1 MKNNGKTTEKLIE
14 IKINNELAEELLAKA
29 IIKTIK
35 IFNIISY
42 IVLFISGITF
52 FIGSFLE
59 IWNFTK
65 YSIIAGA
72 ICCAW
77 LGLVA
82 LGYYIIKRK

>member
-1 MKNNGKTTEKLIE
+1 MKSNGKTTEKLIT

-29 IIKTIK
+29 IIKSVK

-42 IVLFISGITF
+42 ITLFISGIIF

-59 IWNFTK
+59 IWEFGK
-65 YSIIAGA
+65 FAIIAGA
-72 ICCAW
+72 ISCAW
-77 LGLVA
+77 LGLIA